1 MEIIGVIHLPRLP
14 STTIRSERRIEETI
28 DQAVK
33 EASTLER
40 LGYDGVIIE
49 NYGDKP
55 YMKRVSDPLTIASLA
70 VITREVVRNTSLK
83 VGVSVLRNSGR
94 EAYSIAVASGARFV
108 RINSLVE
115 TLITDSGFIEPE
127 APNLRDLSI
136 NYPGIEI
143 YGDILVKHAV
153 SLTALSRYSFLADT
167 PLANFI
173 GGGYTPSEMLRDL
186 IQDLNERAFVHK
198 IIVTGLKT
206 GSPPDPGLV
215 AAVKKVSDK
224 PVILGSG
231 ADPSNIKNYIKHID
245 GVIIGSYIKRD
256 GKAGNPLDENRAR
269 IFIETVKNLLKK

>member
-14 STTIRSERRIEETI
+14 STTIRPERRIEEMI

-33 EASTLER
+33 EASTLEK
-40 LGYDGVIIE
+40 LGYDGVIVE

-55 YMKRVSDPLTIASLA
+55 YIKRVSDPLTVASLA
-70 VITREVVRNTSLK
+70 VITREAVRNTPLK

-127 APNLRDLSI
+127 APNLRDLSV

-153 SLTALSRYSFLADT
+153 SLTVFSRYSFLAG
-167 PLANFI
+167 PLANIF
-173 GGGYTPSEMLRDL
+173 GGYPLSEMVRDL
-186 IQDLNERAFVHK
+186 IQDLTERAFVHK
-198 IIVTGLKT
+198 IILTGLKT
-206 GSPPDPGLV
+206 GSPPDPSLV
-215 AAVKKVSDK
+215 AIVEKVSDR

-231 ADPSNIKNYIKHID
+231 VNPSNIKNYIKHID

-269 IFIETVKNLLKK
+269 IFIETVKSLLK

>member
-14 STTIRSERRIEETI
+14 STTIRSERKIEEAI

-33 EASTLER
+33 EASTLEK
-40 LGYDGVIIE
+40 LGYDGVILE

-127 APNLRDLSI
+127 APNLRDLSV

-153 SLTALSRYSFLADT
+153 SLTALSRYSFLANT
-167 PLANFI
+167 LLVSLV
-173 GGGYTPSEMLRDL
+173 GGYPLSEMLRDL
-186 IQDLNERAFVHK
+186 IQDLTERAFVHK

-215 AAVKKVSDK
+215 AAVKKFSDK

>member
-33 EASTLER
+33 EASTLEK

-127 APNLRDLSI
+127 APNLRDLSV

-153 SLTALSRYSFLADT
+153 SLTVLSRYNFLANT
-167 PLANFI
+167 LLGSI
-173 GGGYTPSEMLRDL
+173 GGGYPLSDMLRDL
-186 IQDLNERAFVHK
+186 IQDLTERALVHK

-215 AAVKKVSDK
+215 AAVKKFSDK

>member
-14 STTIRSERRIEETI
+14 STTIRPERRIEEMI

-33 EASTLER
+33 EASTLEK
-40 LGYDGVIIE
+40 LGYDGVIVE

-55 YMKRVSDPLTIASLA
+55 YIKRVSDPLTIASLA

-127 APNLRDLSI
+127 APNLRDLSV

-153 SLTALSRYSFLADT
+153 SLTVFSGYSFLAG
-167 PLANFI
+167 PLANIF
-173 GGGYTPSEMLRDL
+173 GGYPLSEMVRDL
-186 IQDLNERAFVHK
+186 IQDLTERAFVHK
-198 IIVTGLKT
+198 IILTGLKT
-206 GSPPDPGLV
+206 GSPPDPSLV
-215 AAVKKVSDK
+215 AIVKKVSDR

-231 ADPSNIKNYIKHID
+231 VDPSNIKNYIKHID

-269 IFIETVKNLLKK
+269 IFIETVKSLLK

>member
-14 STTIRSERRIEETI
+14 STTIRPERRIEEMI

-33 EASTLER
+33 EASTLEK
-40 LGYDGVIIE
+40 LGYDGVIVE

-55 YMKRVSDPLTIASLA
+55 YIKRVSDPLTIASLA

-127 APNLRDLSI
+127 APNLRDLSV

-153 SLTALSRYSFLADT
+153 SLTVFSRYSFLAG
-167 PLANFI
+167 PSANIF
-173 GGGYTPSEMLRDL
+173 GGYPLSEMVRDL
-186 IQDLNERAFVHK
+186 IQDLTERAFVHK
-198 IIVTGLKT
+198 IILTGLKT
-206 GSPPDPGLV
+206 GSPPDPSLV
-215 AAVKKVSDK
+215 AIVKKVSDR

-231 ADPSNIKNYIKHID
+231 VDPSNIKNYIKHID

-269 IFIETVKNLLKK
+269 IFIETVKSLLK

>member
-14 STTIRSERRIEETI
+14 STTIRSERKIEETI

-33 EASTLER
+33 EASTLEK
-40 LGYDGVIIE
+40 LGYDGVILE

-127 APNLRDLSI
+127 APNLRDLSV

-153 SLTALSRYSFLADT
+153 SLTVLSRYSY
-167 PLANFI
+167 LANTLF
-173 GGGYTPSEMLRDL
+173 GNLYGGYPLSDMLRDL
-186 IQDLNERAFVHK
+186 IQDLTERALIHK

-269 IFIETVKNLLKK
+269 IFIETVKNLLKQ

>member
-33 EASTLER
+33 EASTLEK

-127 APNLRDLSI
+127 APNLRDLSV

-153 SLTALSRYSFLADT
+153 SLTALSRYNFLANT
-167 PLANFI
+167 ILVNFV
-173 GGGYTPSEMLRDL
+173 GGGYTLSEMLRDL

-206 GSPPDPGLV
+206 GSPPEPWLV
-215 AAVKKVSDK
+215 EAVKKVSDK

-231 ADPSNIKNYIKHID
+231 ADPSNIKKYIKHID